1 VITRRCALALGMLP
15 VAGAGAAW
23 AVGAADAQAAS
34 TAPAAPGTAGALAGP
49 GAHTAAA
56 GPAVPAVLREPAL
69 ITPRAAGAA
78 MLAVARAGRRL
89 VAAGERGIVRVS
101 DDDGATW
108 AQARVPVQVSLTA
121 LHFADARRGWA
132 AGHLGVIL
140 RTDDGGA
147 TWTRQLDGIDLAGQV
162 LAAAPDEAARQR
174 AQRLVDEGPD
184 KPFFDLDLAGARGL
198 AVGAYGLAI
207 ETRDG
212 GVRWQ
217 AVAPARLPNPKSLHL
232 YATRWLGQ
240 QLFVAG
246 EQGLLLRSSDG
257 GETFEPLASPYKGS
271 FFGLLATRAGSLI
284 AYGLRGH
291 AFRSTDAGN
300 SWEKLETGVPL
311 SLSAGIERAD
321 GSLLLLAQNGDLLS
335 SRDDGRRF
343 ERLPAV
349 RPLPAAALAAG
360 NGSQVVVAGL
370 RGIERL
376 NAP

>member
-1 VITRRCALALGMLP
+1 MTTRRHVLALGLMP
-15 VAGAGAAW
+15 AAAW
-23 AVGAADAQAAS
+23 AQAAN
-34 TAPAAPGTAGALAGP
+34 APAAPGMPAGAG
-49 GAHTAAA
+49 
-56 GPAVPAVLREPAL
+56 VPAVLREPAL
-69 ITPRAAGAA
+69 ITSRAAGAA

-108 AQARVPVQVSLTA
+108 SQARVPVQVSLAA

-132 AGHLGVIL
+132 TGHLGVIL

-147 TWTRQLDGIDLAGQV
+147 TWTRQLDGIAAAQKV

-184 KPFFDLDLAGARGL
+184 KPFFDLDVAGPRGL
-198 AVGAYGLAI
+198 AVGAYGLAF

-212 GVRWQ
+212 GAGWQ
-217 AVAPARLPNPKSLHL
+217 PVAAARLPNPKSLHL
-232 YATRWLGQ
+232 YATRWVGK

-246 EQGLLLRSSDG
+246 EQGLLLRSTDG
-257 GETFEPLASPYKGS
+257 GESFEPLASPYKGS

-284 AYGLRGH
+284 AFGLRGH
-291 AFRSTDAGN
+291 AFRSTDGGN

-311 SLSAGIERAD
+311 TLSAGIERAD

-335 SRDDGRRF
+335 SRDDGRHF
-343 ERLPAV
+343 ERLPAA

-360 NGSQVVVAGL
+360 TGSQVVVAGL
-370 RGIERL
+370 RGIERM

>member
-1 VITRRCALALGMLP
+1 MSTRRQVMALGLLP
-15 VAGAGAAW
+15 VAGAWGSAALGASGSAT
-23 AVGAADAQAAS
+23 AIEASAAS
-34 TAPAAPGTAGALAGP
+34 AATARAQVAPGPGVPAA
-49 GAHTAAA
+49 
-56 GPAVPAVLREPAL
+56 LRKPAL

-108 AQARVPVQVSLTA
+108 AQARVPVQASLTA
-121 LHFADARRGWA
+121 LHFADGQRGWA

-147 TWTRQLDGIDLAGQV
+147 TWTRQMDGIEAARQA
-162 LAAAPDEAARQR
+162 LAAAPDDAARQR

-184 KPFFDLDLAGARGL
+184 KPFFDLDLAGPRGL
-198 AVGAYGLAI
+198 AVGAYGLAV

-212 GVRWQ
+212 GARWHP
-217 AVAPARLPNPKSLHL
+217 VAPARLPNPKSLHL
-232 YATRWLGQ
+232 YAARWLGR

-257 GETFEPLASPYKGS
+257 GDSFEPLASPYKGS
-271 FFGLLATRAGSLI
+271 FFGLLPTRSGSLI
-284 AYGLRGH
+284 AFGLRGH
-291 AFRSTDAGN
+291 AFRSTDGGG
-300 SWEKLETGVPL
+300 SWERLETGVPL
-311 SLSAGIERAD
+311 TLSAGIERAD
-321 GSLLLLAQNGDLLS
+321 GSLLLLAQNGDLLA

-343 ERLPAV
+343 ERLPAA

-360 NGSQVVVAGL
+360 GGGQVVLAGL

-376 NAP
+376 NVP

>member
-1 VITRRCALALGMLP
+1 VTTRRRLLGLGLLP
-15 VAGAGAAW
+15 VVAGTAAGAAW
-23 AVGAADAQAAS
+23 MVGAADAA
-34 TAPAAPGTAGALAGP
+34 AAPTATGAPSGPGGPGGAAAPAGP
-49 GAHTAAA
+49 G
-56 GPAVPAVLREPAL
+56 VPAVLRDPAL

-108 AQARVPVQVSLTA
+108 SQARVPVQVSLTA

-147 TWTRQLDGIDLAGQV
+147 TWTRQLDGIDAARQV
-162 LAAAPDEAARQR
+162 LAAAPGEAARQR

-184 KPFFDLDLAGARGL
+184 KPFFDLDVAGQRGL
-198 AVGAYGLAI
+198 AVGAYGLAV

-212 GVRWQ
+212 GAHWQ

-232 YATRWLGQ
+232 YATRWLDR
-240 QLFVAG
+240 QLFIAG
-246 EQGLLLRSSDG
+246 EQGLLMRSSDG
-257 GETFEPLASPYKGS
+257 GDSFEPLASPYKGS

-291 AFRSTDAGN
+291 AFRSTDAGS

-343 ERLPAV
+343 ERLPAA
-349 RPLPAAALAAG
+349 RPLPAAALAVGA
-360 NGSQVVVAGL
+360 GSQVVVAGL
-370 RGIERL
+370 RGIERM

>member
-1 VITRRCALALGMLP
+1 MIARRHLLALGLL
-15 VAGAGAAW
+15 
-23 AVGAADAQAAS
+23 
-34 TAPAAPGTAGALAGP
+34 PAAPWTR
-49 GAHTAAA
+49 AANTPVPDA
-56 GPAVPAVLREPAL
+56 MPAVLREPAL

-101 DDDGATW
+101 DDDGTTW

-132 AGHLGVIL
+132 GGHLGVIL

-147 TWTRQLDGIDLAGQV
+147 TWTRQLDGIAAAQLA
-162 LAAAPDEAARQR
+162 LMAAPDEAARQR

-184 KPFFDLDLAGARGL
+184 KPFFDLDLGRERGL
-198 AVGAYGLAI
+198 AVGAYGLAV

-212 GVRWQ
+212 GASWQ
-217 AVAPARLPNPKSLHL
+217 PVVPARLPNPKSLHL
-232 YATRWLGQ
+232 YAARWLGR

-257 GETFEPLASPYKGS
+257 GESFEPLASPYKGS
-271 FFGLLATRAGSLI
+271 FFGLLPTRAGSLI
-284 AYGLRGH
+284 AFGLRGH
-291 AFRSTDAGN
+291 AFRSTDGGS

-311 SLSAGIERAD
+311 TLSAGIARAD

-343 ERLPAV
+343 ERLPAA

-360 NGSQVVVAGL
+360 TGSQVVVAGL

>member
-1 VITRRCALALGMLP
+1 MIKRRHVLALGLMP
-15 VAGAGAAW
+15 AAAW
-23 AVGAADAQAAS
+23 AKAGD
-34 TAPAAPGTAGALAGP
+34 APAAPGMPAGSG
-49 GAHTAAA
+49 
-56 GPAVPAVLREPAL
+56 VPAALREPAL

-101 DDDGATW
+101 DHDGATW

-147 TWTRQLDGIDLAGQV
+147 TWTRQLDGITAAQLA
-162 LAAAPDEAARQR
+162 LAAAPDESARQR
-174 AQRLVDEGPD
+174 AQRLMGEGPD
-184 KPFFDLDLAGARGL
+184 KPFFDLDLAGTRGL
-198 AVGAYGLAI
+198 AVGAYGLAV

-212 GVRWQ
+212 GASWQ
-217 AVAPARLPNPKSLHL
+217 PVAPARLPNPKGLHL
-232 YATRWLGQ
+232 YAARWLGR

-257 GETFEPLASPYKGS
+257 GESFEPLASPYKGS
-271 FFGLLATRAGSLI
+271 FFGLLPTRAGSLI
-284 AYGLRGH
+284 AFGLRGH
-291 AFRSTDAGN
+291 AFRSTDAGS

-343 ERLPAV
+343 ERLPAA

-360 NGSQVVVAGL
+360 TGNQVVVAGL
-370 RGIERL
+370 RGIERM

>member
-1 VITRRCALALGMLP
+1 VITRRRALALGMLP
-15 VAGAGAAW
+15 VAGAAADAAW
-23 AVGAADAQAAS
+23 AVGAADGQAAPN
-34 TAPAAPGTAGALAGP
+34 APVTPRAPGGP
-49 GAHTAAA
+49 GTPAVAA

-69 ITPRAAGAA
+69 ITARAAGAA

-101 DDDGATW
+101 EDDGATW
-108 AQARVPVQVSLTA
+108 SQARVPVQVSLTA
-121 LHFADARRGWA
+121 LHFADARRGWG

-147 TWTRQLDGIDLAGQV
+147 TWTRQLDGIAVARQV
-162 LAAAPDEAARQR
+162 LAAAPDDAARQR

-184 KPFFDLDLAGARGL
+184 KPFFDLDVAGSRGL
-198 AVGAYGLAI
+198 AVGAYGLAV

-212 GVRWQ
+212 GDNWQ

-232 YATRWLGQ
+232 YATRWLGR
-240 QLFVAG
+240 QLFIAG

-257 GETFEPLASPYKGS
+257 GESFEPLASPYKGS
-271 FFGLLATRAGSLI
+271 FFGLLGTRAGSLI
-284 AYGLRGH
+284 AFGLRGH
-291 AFRSTDAGN
+291 AFRSADGGAN
-300 SWEKLETGVPL
+300 WEKLETGVPL
-311 SLSAGIERAD
+311 TLSAGIERAD

-335 SRDDGRRF
+335 SRDDGRHF
-343 ERLPAV
+343 ERLPAA

-360 NGSQVVVAGL
+360 TGSQVVVAGL
-370 RGIERL
+370 RGIDHM

>member
-1 VITRRCALALGMLP
+1 VTTRRRLLGLGLLP
-15 VAGAGAAW
+15 VVAGTAAGAAW
-23 AVGAADAQAAS
+23 VVGAADAAAAT
-34 TAPAAPGTAGALAGP
+34 TATGAPGGPGASAPLAGP
-49 GAHTAAA
+49 GM
-56 GPAVPAVLREPAL
+56 PAVLREPAL

-108 AQARVPVQVSLTA
+108 SQARVPVQVSLTA

-140 RTDDGGA
+140 CTDDGGA
-147 TWTRQLDGIDLAGQV
+147 TWTRQLDGIDAARQV
-162 LAAAPDEAARQR
+162 LVAAPDEAARQR

-184 KPFFDLDLAGARGL
+184 KPFFDLDVAGPRGL
-198 AVGAYGLAI
+198 AVGAYGLAF

-212 GVRWQ
+212 GAQWQ

-232 YATRWLGQ
+232 YATRWVGK

-246 EQGLLLRSSDG
+246 EQGLLLRSADG
-257 GETFEPLASPYKGS
+257 GESFEPLASPYKGS

-291 AFRSTDAGN
+291 AFRSTDAGG

-311 SLSAGIERAD
+311 TLSAGIERAD

-370 RGIERL
+370 RGIERM

>member
-1 VITRRCALALGMLP
+1 MIARRHLLALGLAP
-15 VAGAGAAW
+15 ALGTATVVRAAT
-23 AVGAADAQAAS
+23 AQVQAA
-34 TAPAAPGTAGALAGP
+34 G
-49 GAHTAAA
+49 
-56 GPAVPAVLREPAL
+56 VPAVLREPAL
-69 ITPRAAGAA
+69 VTPRAAGAA

-108 AQARVPVQVSLTA
+108 TQAPVPVQVSLTA

-147 TWTRQLDGIDLAGQV
+147 TWTRQLDGIAAARQV
-162 LAAAPDEAARQR
+162 LAAAPDGPARQR

-184 KPFFDLDLAGARGL
+184 KPFFDLDLAGPRGL
-198 AVGAYGLAI
+198 AVGAYGLAF

-212 GVRWQ
+212 GAQWQ
-217 AVAPARLPNPKSLHL
+217 PVAAARLPNPKSLHL
-232 YATRWLGQ
+232 YATRWLGR

-246 EQGLLLRSSDG
+246 EQGLLLRSADG
-257 GETFEPLASPYKGS
+257 GESFEPLASPYKGS

-291 AFRSTDAGN
+291 AFRSTDGGG

-311 SLSAGIERAD
+311 TISAGIERAD
-321 GSLLLLAQNGDLLS
+321 GSLLLLAQNGDLLA

-343 ERLPAV
+343 ERLPAT
-349 RPLPAAALAAG
+349 RPLPAASLAAAAG
-360 NGSQVVVAGL
+360 GQLVVAGL
-370 RGIERL
+370 RGLERMP
-376 NAP
+376 AP